1 MQWSGFCAQ
10 MISFKTHNSIGK
22 ILVSSS
28 LKIVFLFYGIYILS
42 NLFELTDIEIRNI
55 HFLRRIVDCK
65 SFVMQTQ
72 KNLSRLEM
80 QLYMNKKAQNC

>member
-1 MQWSGFCAQ
+1 

-28 LKIVFLFYGIYILS
+28 LKIESLFYGIYILS
-42 NLFELTDIEIRNI
+42 NLSELTNIEIRNI
-55 HFLRRIVDCK
+55 HFLRRIIDCN

-72 KNLSRLEM
+72 KKSSRLEM
-80 QLYMNKKAQNC
+80 QLYMNKKVQNC

>member
-1 MQWSGFCAQ
+1 

-28 LKIVFLFYGIYILS
+28 LKIESLFYGIYILS
-42 NLFELTDIEIRNI
+42 NLSELTNIEIRNI

-65 SFVMQTQ
+65 SFAVQTQ

-80 QLYMNKKAQNC
+80 QLYMNKKVQNC